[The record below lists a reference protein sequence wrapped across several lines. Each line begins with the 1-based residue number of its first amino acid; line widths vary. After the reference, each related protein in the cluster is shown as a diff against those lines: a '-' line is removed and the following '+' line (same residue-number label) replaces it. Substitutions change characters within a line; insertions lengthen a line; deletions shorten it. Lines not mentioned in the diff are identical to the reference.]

1 MNEQRDYRRIAAA
14 IDYIAA
20 HYREQPDLAAVA
32 RAVHLSPHHFNRLF
46 RRWAG
51 ITPKQLLKMIT
62 LDAAKH
68 SLRSD
73 RSVFDAALDSGLS
86 GAGRLHDLFV

>member
-1 MNEQRDYRRIAAA
+1 MGPRTRRDYTGYMNGNRDYRRIAAA

-20 HYREQPDLAAVA
+20 HYREQPDLASVA

-51 ITPKQLLKMIT
+51 ITPAEYRNRELGGRAHPA
-62 LDAAKH
+62 DAE
-68 SLRSD
+68 RQ
-73 RSVFDAALDSGLS
+73 ALQS
-86 GAGRLHDLFV
+86 A